1 MMNVDL
7 ASITEYPSLSSEV
20 AELRLRV
27 AQKRLGHLRLFTAG
41 VLDRHE
47 PGPGILAVFE
57 GFDAAGKGGAIRRV
71 AHSLD
76 PRHVTVVP
84 IGPPTP
90 LEMAQHFLWRFQPH
104 IPGHGAMTVF
114 DRSWYGRV
122 LVERVDELIDE
133 ATVERSQR
141 EIVEFERSL
150 VDNGTI
156 IVKFWLHISDD
167 EQLRR
172 FEDRRDNPLK
182 QWKLT
187 EADWH
192 NRKKRAAYIGAANDM
207 IATTGAQ
214 DAPWHVIPANS
225 KHFARVQV
233 LETLNREIERGLA
246 RMDITPPSSHGDDY
260 LV

>member
-1 MMNVDL
+1 M
-7 ASITEYPSLSSEV
+7 
-20 AELRLRV
+20 
-27 AQKRLGHLRLFTAG
+27 
-41 VLDRHE
+41 
-47 PGPGILAVFE
+47 
-57 GFDAAGKGGAIRRV
+57 
-71 AHSLD
+71 
-76 PRHVTVVP
+76 
-84 IGPPTP
+84 
-90 LEMAQHFLWRFQPH
+90 
-104 IPGHGAMTVF
+104 
-114 DRSWYGRV
+114 
-122 LVERVDELIDE
+122 
-133 ATVERSQR
+133 ERSQR
-141 EIVEFERSL
+141 EIVEFEQSL

>member
-122 LVERVDELIDE
+122 LVERVDELIDALAAVQPLGQQADGGRPGGE
-133 ATVERSQR
+133 AGVGGASTR
-141 EIVEFERSL
+141 E
-150 VDNGTI
+150 
-156 IVKFWLHISDD
+156 
-167 EQLRR
+167 RR
-172 FEDRRDNPLK
+172 FRH
-182 QWKLT
+182 T
-187 EADWH
+187 
-192 NRKKRAAYIGAANDM
+192 
-207 IATTGAQ
+207 
-214 DAPWHVIPANS
+214 V
-225 KHFARVQV
+225 
-233 LETLNREIERGLA
+233 
-246 RMDITPPSSHGDDY
+246 
-260 LV
+260 